1 MYILIIII
9 FASIYDR
16 LSEKT
21 LEYDDNNESNNII
34 FNIIPNYYECWY
46 NINPWQTDQ

>member
-1 MYILIIII
+1 LYILIIII

-21 LEYDDNNESNNII
+21 LEYDDNNESNII
-34 FNIIPNYYECWY
+34 LYLI
-46 NINPWQTDQ
+46 